1 MIAAARAPA
10 IKGRL
15 GILAGRGSFPQVVAA
30 SARALEHNP
39 FVFTIDGEADQD
51 WSGYDTASLNIGNLS
66 AFMDIARRESIGT
79 VVLAGGIAR
88 RPGLRDIRPTWAA
101 LKSAPSALKALLS
114 GGDDKILR
122 AAIHVL
128 ETHGMCVLAAQEIAP
143 DLLGE
148 AGPLGDHRPGKSD
161 QANIAA
167 ATQAALALGHLDI
180 GQGAVAVSGRVIAL
194 EGLEGTDG
202 MLRRV
207 AGLRANGRLRAGSRG
222 VLVKLCKP
230 GQEQR
235 ADLPAIGPDTVLNA
249 HASGLAGV
257 AIEAGRSLVL
267 ERDRV
272 IAEANRLGLF
282 VTGLELDQDGRQSGE
297 RRS

>member
-1 MIAAARAPA
+1 VTAAARVPA

-15 GILAGRGSFPQVVAA
+15 GILAGRGSFPRIVANA
-30 SARALEHNP
+30 ARELAHNP
-39 FVFTIDGEADQD
+39 FVFIIDGEADQD
-51 WSGYDTASLNIGNLS
+51 WSGYDTAVLNIGNLS
-66 AFMDIARRESIGT
+66 AFMDIVHRESIGA
-79 VVLAGGIAR
+79 VVLTGGIAR

-101 LKSAPSALKALLS
+101 LKSAPFALKALLS

-128 ETHGMCVLAAQEIAP
+128 ETHGVRVLGAQEIAP
-143 DLLGE
+143 HLLGE
-148 AGPLGDHRPGKSD
+148 IGPLGDRRPGKSD
-161 QANIAA
+161 QTNIAA
-167 ATQAALALGHLDI
+167 ATQAALALGRLDI
-180 GQGAVAVSGRVIAL
+180 GQGAVAVGGRVIAL
-194 EGLEGTDG
+194 EGLEGTDA
-202 MLRRV
+202 MLTRV
-207 AGLRANGRLRAGSRG
+207 AGLRADGRLRPGSRG
-222 VLVKLCKP
+222 ALVKLCKP

-249 HASGLAGV
+249 HAAGLAGI

-282 VTGLELDQDGRQSGE
+282 VTGLELDRDGRQSGE
-297 RRS
+297 LRP

>member
-1 MIAAARAPA
+1 M
-10 IKGRL
+10 

-30 SARALEHNP
+30 SARELEHNP

-66 AFMDIARRESIGT
+66 AFMDIVRREAIGT

-122 AAIHVL
+122 AAIQVL
-128 ETHGMCVLAAQEIAP
+128 ETHGMRVLAAQEIAP
-143 DLLGE
+143 HLLGE

-167 ATQAALALGHLDI
+167 ATQAALALGRLDV
-180 GQGAVAVSGRVIAL
+180 GQGAVAVGGRVIAL

-202 MLRRV
+202 MLLRV
-207 AGLRANGRLRAGSRG
+207 SGLRADGRLRAGSRG
-222 VLVKLCKP
+222 VLVKICKP
-230 GQEQR
+230 DQEQR

-249 HASGLAGV
+249 HSAGLAGI

-267 ERDRV
+267 ERHRV

-282 VTGLELDQDGRQSGE
+282 VTGLELDRDGRQPGE
-297 RRS
+297 IGP